1 MQMVCSL
8 TKHFELYVPPLLP
21 CSMASTK
28 LKYTVSVDT
37 AGTHAFVINLPAGL
51 TIQNRKLHRSCMEY
65 TVNGG
70 YVYDSNQNAQVKF
83 GTAPDNWAV
92 RAAIKR
98 ARNHW
103 LKMHKELLDNN
114 EAIKPKWHDFKM
126 KLLDGQNNSRMLP
139 TYNVPE
145 DIDDINLPHE
155 EKGITWSVF
164 TTEDSA
170 RIQMSG
176 QNSLESSDK
185 DEFTA
190 HLLGGH
196 IGGNNSNGIYQYES
210 IGALESWINSRPDL
224 EPVSTISDIESD
236 RMQQDPLNM
245 LFNDG
250 GADNEIIENFHNAV
264 EGDGNQDGDIYP
276 MYSLDSP
283 PNAIQEV
290 AAAFTTGQTP
300 VGYFTGFKAMLG
312 QVYLKIKTTGPGDID
327 ILFDVNPRGESI

>member
-1 MQMVCSL
+1 
-8 TKHFELYVPPLLP
+8 
-21 CSMASTK
+21 
-28 LKYTVSVDT
+28 
-37 AGTHAFVINLPAGL
+37 
-51 TIQNRKLHRSCMEY
+51 MEY

-92 RAAIKR
+92 RQSIRR
-98 ARNHW
+98 ARNSW
-103 LKMHKELLDNN
+103 LKMHKDLLDTNG
-114 EAIKPKWHDFKM
+114 ALKPKWHDFKM
-126 KLLDGQNNSRMLP
+126 KLIDVQNGKNPTLP

-145 DIDDINLPHE
+145 DIDDANLPYE

-164 TTEDSA
+164 TSEDSA
-170 RIQMSG
+170 RIQISG

-185 DEFTA
+185 DEFTS
-190 HLLGGH
+190 HLLGDH
-196 IGGNNSNGIYQYES
+196 IGGNNANGVFQYES

-250 GADNEIIENFHNAV
+250 GADNEIIENFHNAE
-264 EGDGNQDGDIYP
+264 EGDGDQDGDIYP
-276 MYSLDSP
+276 MYHLDSP
-283 PNAIQEV
+283 PNQVQEV

-312 QVYLKIKTTGPGDID
+312 QVYVKIKTTAGGKID
-327 ILFDVNPRGESI
+327 ILFDVDPRGQSI